1 MNVEGAVKSVLN
13 FKSLL
18 VIALTI
24 LVVIVMTRV
33 FTVERIVDDGTGQ
46 LEIKR
51 SLKMPK
57 LSME

>member
-33 FTVERIVDDGTGQ
+33 FTVERIVDDGTGN

-57 LSME
+57 LSM

>member
-51 SLKMPK
+51 SLKIPK
-57 LSME
+57 LSM

>member
-57 LSME
+57 LSM

>member
-33 FTVERIVDDGTGQ
+33 FTVERIVDDGTGI

-57 LSME
+57 LSM